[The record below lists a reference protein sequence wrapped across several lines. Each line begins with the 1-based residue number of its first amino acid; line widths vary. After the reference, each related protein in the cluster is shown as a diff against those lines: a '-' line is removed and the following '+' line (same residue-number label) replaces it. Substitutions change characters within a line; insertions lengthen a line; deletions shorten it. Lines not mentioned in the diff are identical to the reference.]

1 MWSKTSLLR
10 FQSPLHPQFQ
20 LFYTPLR
27 PKEQQEWADIHH
39 EYRTPY
45 AFLCD
50 VLSEQIYL
58 VEEVWGTMVY
68 RYTWPVEGNMQN
80 HLFGHLPE
88 SLIMELGSRI
98 MGIPYVPISNNALI
112 HATYCNLSWE

>member
-10 FQSPLHPQFQ
+10 YQSPSHPQFQ
-20 LFYTPLR
+20 LFYTPLST
-27 PKEQQEWADIHH
+27 KEQQEWTSIRH
-39 EYRTPY
+39 EYKNSY

-58 VEEVWGTMVY
+58 VEEVWGTMIY

-88 SLIMELGSRI
+88 ALIMELGSRV
-98 MGIPYVPISNNALI
+98 MGIPYAPLPNNSLI
-112 HATYCNLSWE
+112 PFTYCNPSGE